1 MIEVKAVVLEQ
12 VIVLLSMLQRQYVA
26 DIPGGV

>member
-26 DIPGGV
+26 DIPGVV